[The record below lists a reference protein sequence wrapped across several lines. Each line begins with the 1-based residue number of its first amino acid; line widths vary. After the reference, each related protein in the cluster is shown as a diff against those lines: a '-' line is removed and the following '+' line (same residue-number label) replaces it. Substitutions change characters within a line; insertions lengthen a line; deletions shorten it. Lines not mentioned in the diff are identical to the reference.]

1 VDSVLVRVCGNVRYQ
16 ATVGRRYDEALS
28 WLNKGLDF
36 AHALESTS
44 ALFFTQTNQGLA
56 HLLIEDLN
64 HATHAFCDALT
75 ACRDSVEDVS
85 VRPETVGSSWKRK

>member
-1 VDSVLVRVCGNVRYQ
+1 MSAPDADRNSRSVSTESAALRVWTRVLVRVCGNVRYQ

-44 ALFFTQTNQGLA
+44 ALFFAQTNPGA
-56 HLLIEDLN
+56 
-64 HATHAFCDALT
+64 
-75 ACRDSVEDVS
+75 
-85 VRPETVGSSWKRK
+85 RPPLP